1 MGYTAM
7 MRAYPAVL
15 VLIALTALAPL
26 HATVVVPAEF
36 REVVAGSALIAH
48 GRVIDVQAEWA
59 DGRRRIDSV
68 VTMNVL
74 SWFKGGTASTL
85 SFVVPGG
92 EIGRYRHVLVGA
104 PVFRRGDEAFLF
116 LKEEGSPLPY
126 VFGLNQGVF
135 RVRADERGV
144 RMVTSPA
151 LLAHGDEPEVVRR
164 GALSRQPVALAA
176 FGSQIRSVLAA
187 RAGAR

>member
-7 MRAYPAVL
+7 MRAYSAAL
-15 VLIALTALAPL
+15 VLTALAALAPV
-26 HATVVVPAEF
+26 HATVIVPAEF
-36 REVVAGSALIAH
+36 GEVVAGSALIAH

-68 VTMNVL
+68 VTVNVL
-74 SWFKGGTASTL
+74 SWFKGGNASTL
-85 SFVVPGG
+85 SFDVPGG

-104 PVFRRGDEAFLF
+104 PVFKRGDEAFLF

-151 LLAHGDEPEVVRR
+151 LLAQGVEPEIVRR
-164 GALSRQPVALAA
+164 GAVNRRPEALDA
-176 FGSQIRSVLAA
+176 FGTRIRSVLAA